1 MTASDYVPTYPDLLL
16 ASKGA
21 STDAICPSFWNFTR
35 RTNGAQKRHH
45 IRTYFLCLIR
55 QLGIQPSPKS
65 PQKALKSRLMHWF
78 DAFLR
83 TQNTL
88 LSSFGIVD
96 ASPQKRS
103 ANHLRKAI
111 RSRFYPA
118 NSHFRE
124 LRDKSGRSIY
134 SRVVTSSRT
143 SGLIGRSTACSASC
157 NSSGVRSVV
166 RAGSGVPSPIS
177 PFLSMSSISNF
188 ISAIS
193 LT

>member
-1 MTASDYVPTYPDLLL
+1 MAKCPDFLHTGSGRGRSGKSRKTAT
-16 ASKGA
+16 KRK
-21 STDAICPSFWNFTR
+21 R
-35 RTNGAQKRHH
+35 RLRIVHYARVGGCRRG
-45 IRTYFLCLIR
+45 IRFELR
-55 QLGIQPSPKS
+55 PSPKS

-78 DAFLR
+78 DAFFR
-83 TQNTL
+83 TQNTQ